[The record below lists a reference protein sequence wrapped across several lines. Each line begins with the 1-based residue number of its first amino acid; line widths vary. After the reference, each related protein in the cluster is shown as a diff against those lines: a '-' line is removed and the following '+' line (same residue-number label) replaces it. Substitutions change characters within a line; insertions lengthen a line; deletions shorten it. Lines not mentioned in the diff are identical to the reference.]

1 MSSRKRV
8 VTIVVLWA
16 FVQSSI
22 MVLIVLGGG
31 WIGWATH
38 SRQTFDAVGGLGILM
53 ILFTS
58 FLFSYSLADPYAAI
72 KALLISQIV
81 SFSVFFAMISNVL
94 AEIAFTPPDGSTG
107 FLAIY
112 LIGLMFLIVLLTI
125 IASLAGSVIEERF
138 DRSKPIVI
146 P

>member
-8 VTIVVLWA
+8 VTIAVLWA

-38 SRQTFDAVGGLGILM
+38 FGQTFDALGGLGILM

-125 IASLAGSVIEERF
+125 IASLAGSVIGERF
-138 DRSKPIVI
+138 DRSKPVVI